1 MSRPDGEA
9 NDPGP
14 SERHPLAPFA
24 WYLVVAGGNAL
35 FYVLLCELL
44 SRMGLAAP
52 LAAALGLMPVLVV
65 SYLGHKTKTFA
76 SRGAHIEEAPRFLV
90 IAALDLAVAAGV
102 PMAFAGMPSWM
113 PFVALT
119 VIIPVM
125 NFFVMRL
132 WVFRTK
138 ARNREA

>member
-1 MSRPDGEA
+1 MSHPDGEA
-9 NDPGP
+9 TDQ
-14 SERHPLAPFA
+14 SSAERHPLAPVA
-24 WYLVVAGGNAL
+24 WYLIVAGGNAL

-44 SRMGLAAP
+44 SKMGLAAP

-76 SRGAHIEEAPRFLV
+76 SRGAHIDEAPRFLV

-102 PMAFAGMPSWM
+102 PMAFASLPSWM

-119 VIIPVM
+119 VIIPVL
-125 NFFVMRL
+125 NFVVMRL
-132 WVFRTK
+132 WVFR
-138 ARNREA
+138 ARASDKET